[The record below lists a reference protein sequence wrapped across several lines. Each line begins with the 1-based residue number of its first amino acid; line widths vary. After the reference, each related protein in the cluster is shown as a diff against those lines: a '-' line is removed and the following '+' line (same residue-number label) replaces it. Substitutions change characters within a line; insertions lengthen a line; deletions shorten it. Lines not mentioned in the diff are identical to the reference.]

1 MSQPPTG
8 QVRVREGRR
17 ADLALIV
24 RFIRDLAEYERL
36 AHAVELDPS
45 TLERFLFGE
54 RAYAETLIAEDPESG
69 EPLGFALYFHN
80 FSTFLGR
87 PGIYLEDLFV
97 EPAHRG
103 RGAGRALLQRLAAI
117 AVERECGRLEWAVL
131 DWNQP
136 AIGFYRRLG
145 AQPQDD
151 WTVYRLAGDA
161 LRALA
166 NL

>member
-1 MSQPPTG
+1 MSG
-8 QVRVREGRR
+8 VRIREGGP

-24 RFIRDLAEYERL
+24 KFIRDLAEYERL
-36 AHAVELDPS
+36 AHAVELDEA
-45 TLERFLFGE
+45 TLERYLFGE
-54 RAYAETLIAEDPESG
+54 RRYAETLIAEDAESSA
-69 EPLGFALYFHN
+69 PIGFALYFHN

-97 EPAHRG
+97 EPEQRG
-103 RGAGRALLQRLAAI
+103 RGAGRLLLQRLAQI
-117 AVERECGRLEWAVL
+117 AVERGCGRLEWSVL

-145 AQPQDD
+145 AEPQDE
-151 WTVYRLAGDA
+151 WAVYRLAGEA

-166 NL
+166 GR